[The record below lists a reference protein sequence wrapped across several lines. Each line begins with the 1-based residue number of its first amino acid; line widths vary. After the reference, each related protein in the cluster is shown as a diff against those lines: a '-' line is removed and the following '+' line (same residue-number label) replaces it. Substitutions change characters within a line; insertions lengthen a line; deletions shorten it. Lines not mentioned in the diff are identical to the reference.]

1 MSATTL
7 DPAEAI
13 ERIARSHDENFPV
26 AFRFVTRDERADLRA
41 IYAFCRITDDLGD
54 EGRADPGVRLSI
66 LDAWE
71 ADARLAWGGGT
82 PTDPHLRALATA
94 VERREL
100 DIGLFLGL
108 IEANRMDQRRN
119 RWETFEGLR
128 SYCNH
133 SATPVGRMVL
143 QVFGYT
149 DRWRTSM
156 SDATCMGLQL
166 INFWQDIRRD
176 LRDRGRIYLPREDM
190 DTYGVSE
197 DDLIAERARPELRR
211 LIAFEVGRAR
221 QLLEEGAPLARFVP
235 RRVGLDIR
243 GFTAGGL
250 AICDAIADQS
260 YDTLRRRPAPGGL
273 GRARIAGRALRHML
287 GPRA

>member
-1 MSATTL
+1 VSAPAI
-7 DPAEAI
+7 DPAETI

-26 AFRFVTRDERADLRA
+26 AFRFVAKDERADLRA

-54 EGRADPGVRLSI
+54 EGAADPISRLAI
-66 LDAWE
+66 LDVWE
-71 ADARLAWGGGT
+71 GEVHKAFGGSPSDPRLQ
-82 PTDPHLRALATA
+82 ALQIAI
-94 VERREL
+94 ERRGL
-100 DIGLFLGL
+100 DLEPFLGL

-119 RWETFEGLR
+119 RWDTFESLR
-128 SYCNH
+128 GYCNH

-143 QVFGYT
+143 QVFGYR

-166 INFWQDIRRD
+166 INFWQDIHRD
-176 LRDRGRIYLPREDM
+176 LHERGRIYLPQEDM
-190 DTYGVSE
+190 KEFGVEES
-197 DDLIAERARPELRR
+197 DLVAQRARPELRR

-235 RRVGLDIR
+235 RRVALDIR

-250 AICDAIADQS
+250 AMCDAVAAQS
-260 YDTLRRRPAPGGL
+260 YDTLRRRPAPGRL
-273 GRARIAGRALRHML
+273 GRMRIAAGAAKHLVTSTR
-287 GPRA
+287 

>member
-1 MSATTL
+1 MSAPAA

-26 AFRFVTRDERADLRA
+26 AFRFVSKDERADLRA

-54 EGRADPGVRLSI
+54 EGAADPGMRLAI

-71 ADARLAWGGGT
+71 DDVRETFGGSPRDPRLQ
-82 PTDPHLRALATA
+82 ALQIA
-94 VERREL
+94 VERRRL
-100 DIGLFLGL
+100 DLDPFLGL

-119 RWETFEGLR
+119 RWDSFESLR
-128 SYCNH
+128 GYCNH

-143 QVFGYT
+143 QVFGYR

-176 LRDRGRIYLPREDM
+176 LHERGRIYLPKEDM
-190 DTYGVSE
+190 DAFGVEES
-197 DDLIAERARPELRR
+197 DLAAERARPELRK

-235 RRVGLDIR
+235 RRVSLDIR

-250 AICDAIADQS
+250 AMCDAVAAQS
-260 YDTLRRRPAPGGL
+260 YDTLRRRPAPSRL
-273 GRARIAGRALRHML
+273 GRMRIGASAAKHLVTSAR
-287 GPRA
+287 

>member
-1 MSATTL
+1 MSAPAA
-7 DPAEAI
+7 DPAETI

-26 AFRFVTRDERADLRA
+26 AFRFVSKDERADLRA
-41 IYAFCRITDDLGD
+41 IYTFCRITDDLGD
-54 EGRADPGVRLSI
+54 EGAADPVARLAI

-71 ADARLAWGGGT
+71 GDVREAFGRSPRDPRLQ
-82 PTDPHLRALATA
+82 ALQIA

-100 DIGLFLGL
+100 DIDPFLGL
-108 IEANRMDQRRN
+108 IEANRMDQRRD
-119 RWETFEGLR
+119 RWDSFESLR
-128 SYCNH
+128 GYCNH

-143 QVFGYT
+143 QVFGYR

-176 LRDRGRIYLPREDM
+176 LHDRGRIYLPQEDM
-190 DTYGVSE
+190 EAFGVEES
-197 DDLIAERARPELRR
+197 DLSAARARPELRQ

-235 RRVGLDIR
+235 RRVSLDIR

-250 AICDAIADQS
+250 AMCDAIAAQS
-260 YDTLRRRPAPGGL
+260 YDTLRRRPAPGRL
-273 GRARIAGRALRHML
+273 GRMRIAASAAKHLLTSTR
-287 GPRA
+287 

>member
-13 ERIARSHDENFPV
+13 ERVARSHDENFPV
-26 AFRFVTRDERADLRA
+26 AFRFVSREERADLRA

-54 EGRADPGVRLSI
+54 EGPADPGVRLAI

-71 ADARLAWGGGT
+71 ADVRRAWGGA
-82 PTDPHLRALATA
+82 PSDPHLRALATA

-100 DIGLFLGL
+100 DLGLFLGL

-128 SYCNH
+128 GYCNH

-190 DTYGVSE
+190 DAYGVGE
-197 DDLIAERARPELRR
+197 QDLTDGRARPELRR

-250 AICDAIADQS
+250 AVCDAIAAQS
-260 YDTLRRRPAPGGL
+260 YDTLRRRPAPGAL
-273 GRARIAGRALRHML
+273 GRARITARALGHML
-287 GPRA
+287 NGR

>member
-1 MSATTL
+1 MTPAAV

-13 ERIARSHDENFPV
+13 ERVARSHDENFPV
-26 AFRFVTRDERADLRA
+26 AFRFVRRDERADLRA

-54 EGRADPGVRLSI
+54 EGAADPSTRLAI

-71 ADARLAWGGGT
+71 DDVREAFRGT
-82 PTDPHLRALATA
+82 PGDPHLRGLQIA

-100 DIGLFLGL
+100 DLDPFLGL

-119 RWETFEGLR
+119 RWDSFESLR
-128 SYCNH
+128 GYCNH

-143 QVFGYT
+143 QVFGYR

-176 LRDRGRIYLPREDM
+176 LHERGRIYLPQEDM
-190 DTYGVSE
+190 EAFGVRE
-197 DDLIAERARPELRR
+197 ADLAESRARPELRR

-221 QLLEEGAPLARFVP
+221 QLLEEGALLARFVP
-235 RRVGLDIR
+235 RRVALDIR

-250 AICDAIADQS
+250 AMCDAVAAQS
-260 YDTLRRRPAPGGL
+260 YDTLRRRPAPGRI
-273 GRARIAGRALRHML
+273 GRARIAASAARHL
-287 GPRA
+287 LTGPR